1 MTCCSRCSRSAKR
14 GPHSVAT
21 HYVLHFDSVVEL
33 HPIDDLREPFEPA
46 QSSPAALGAQT
57 ELVDHRE
64 HSVAGQTSF
73 RAIGPV
79 AHGGEA
85 RLDHVRAADVDRN
98 HLRVMTIAGAVERQ
112 FLAAQWSPRTSAFV
126 ERDRQQRVD
135 VGRSNASQFGPI
147 ADSIDLIPARTS

>member
-46 QSSPAALGAQT
+46 QSSPAALGAQA

-64 HSVAGQTSF
+64 HSVGVRHPIVRSVRWRT
-73 RAIGPV
+73 V
-79 AHGGEA
+79 AK
-85 RLDHVRAADVDRN
+85 L
-98 HLRVMTIAGAVERQ
+98 
-112 FLAAQWSPRTSAFV
+112 
-126 ERDRQQRVD
+126 
-135 VGRSNASQFGPI
+135 
-147 ADSIDLIPARTS
+147 DSITFELRMWIQCSAAL

>member
-1 MTCCSRCSRSAKR
+1 MTCWSRCFRSAKR

-21 HYVLHFDSVVEL
+21 HYFLHFDSVVEL

-46 QSSPAALGAQT
+46 QSSPAALGAQA

-85 RLDHVRAADVDRN
+85 RLDHVRAADVDHPCAVGLACGSVRVVACSPN
-98 HLRVMTIAGAVERQ
+98 QRAIGRLNLPNWRHSAATRKYPESSHPPTGVKLRCRAYYDWT
-112 FLAAQWSPRTSAFV
+112 
-126 ERDRQQRVD
+126 
-135 VGRSNASQFGPI
+135 
-147 ADSIDLIPARTS
+147 